1 MNSVGGRKVS
11 QLYNAGISESESE
24 AMVNSVS
31 ILDALS
37 VDCVFVLSE
46 SMLLINSPAPNNDSR
61 DYCEIIVVI
70 GTFFST
76 YEFW

>member
-46 SMLLINSPAPNNDSR
+46 SMLINGPAPNNDSR

-70 GTFFST
+70 ATFFST